1 MKVHFMAPV
10 IRGNQKE
17 YERIADVIEKQGHDL
32 LTRHAVDRDPAKIVG
47 ESTAEAELYSKK
59 LFNWLKKADVV
70 IFEVSQPDVSIG
82 FEVASALNMSK
93 PVIILT
99 RKDSA
104 GLPHALKGLHSDR
117 LQLLTYDD
125 STLEEMLSLAL
136 EYAQETSDVRFNF
149 FITPTIST
157 YLDWVAKEKK
167 IPRSVYLRRLIERDM
182 EENEEYSI

>member
-1 MKVHFMAPV
+1 MKIHFMAPV
-10 IRGNQKE
+10 IRGNRENYK
-17 YERIADVIEKQGHDL
+17 RIADVIEKQHHDL
-32 LTRHAVDRDPAKIVG
+32 LTHHAIDRDPKQIET
-47 ESTAEAELYSKK
+47 ESAAEAELYSKK
-59 LFNWLKKADVV
+59 LFNWIKKADVI

-82 FEVASALNMSK
+82 FEVASALNLNK

-99 RKDSA
+99 RKDSV
-104 GLPHALKGLHSDR
+104 GLPHALKGIHSDR

-125 STLEEMLSLAL
+125 STLDEMLSLAL

-149 FITPTIST
+149 FITPTISS

-182 EENEEYSI
+182 EENDEYGV

>member
-1 MKVHFMAPV
+1 MKIHFMAPILFGNRKDFERV
-10 IRGNQKE
+10 I
-17 YERIADVIEKQGHDL
+17 AVIDKLDHDL
-32 LTRHAVDRDPAKIVG
+32 LTRHAIERDPNKIVS
-47 ESTAEAELYSKK
+47 ESSAEAELYAKK
-59 LFNWLKKADVV
+59 LFNWIKKADVI
-70 IFEVSQPDVSIG
+70 IFEVSQPDSSIG
-82 FEVASALNMSK
+82 FEVASALNMNK

-125 STLEEMLSLAL
+125 NTLEEMLTLAL

-182 EENEEYSI
+182 EENDEYAT

>member
-1 MKVHFMAPV
+1 MKIHFMAPIINGSKSDFERV
-10 IRGNQKE
+10 IS
-17 YERIADVIEKQGHDL
+17 VIDKLGHDL
-32 LTRHAVDRDPAKIVG
+32 LTRHAIERNPSEIVT
-47 ESTAEAELYSKK
+47 ESAAEAELYAKK
-59 LFNWLKKADVV
+59 LFNWIKKADVV
-70 IFEVSQPDVSIG
+70 IYEVSQPDVSIG

-99 RKDSA
+99 RKDAA

-125 STLEEMLSLAL
+125 STLEEMLTLAL

-167 IPRSVYLRRLIERDM
+167 IPRSVYLRRLIEREM
-182 EENEEYSI
+182 EENEEYTA

>member
-1 MKVHFMAPV
+1 MRVHFMAPV
-10 IRGNQKE
+10 IKGNQEDYKK
-17 YERIADVIEKQGHDL
+17 IADVIEKIGHDL
-32 LTRHAVDRDPAKIVG
+32 LTRHAIERNPDKIVT
-47 ESTAEAELYSKK
+47 ESAAEAELYSKK
-59 LFNWLKKADVV
+59 LFNWIKKADVIV
-70 IFEVSQPDVSIG
+70 FEVSQPDVSIG

-125 STLEEMLSLAL
+125 STLEEMLTLAL

-167 IPRSVYLRRLIERDM
+167 IPRSVYLRRLIEREM
-182 EENEEYSI
+182 EENEEYAA